1 MITTLLEES
10 HIPYDQTAVSSWM
23 NRDALENETTSQH
36 EKWGIPQSEWEGS
49 FVGQKVD
56 FGVLTSLSVPVQK
69 ATVQAISHG
78 DKVDFVVLDRPPFF
92 PTQAGQEGDRGP
104 LAFKGRSIAVLD
116 TVLVLSFFITRSN
129 KVVSS

>member
-23 NRDALENETTSQH
+23 NRDALENETTKQNK
-36 EKWGIPQSEWEGS
+36 KWGIPQSEWEGS

-92 PTQAGQEGDRGP
+92 PTQAGQEGDRGS